1 VTDLTASVT
10 SIQAEI
16 VELEASQKLRLEEMA
31 FYTALED
38 LYSQID
44 VLWAAQQSAYG
55 NLDKLYNQLY

>member
-1 VTDLTASVT
+1 
-10 SIQAEI
+10 
-16 VELEASQKLRLEEMA
+16 MA

-55 NLDKLYNQLY
+55 NLDKLYQQLY